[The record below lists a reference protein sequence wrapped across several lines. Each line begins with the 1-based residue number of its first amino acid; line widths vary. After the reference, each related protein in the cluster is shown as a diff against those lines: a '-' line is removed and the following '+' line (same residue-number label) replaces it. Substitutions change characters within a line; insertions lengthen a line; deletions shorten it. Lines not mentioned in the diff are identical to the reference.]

1 MKKYTTPVAEIEY
14 FESTDIITVS
24 VADTQLAENFDTK
37 TANALGLG
45 N

>member
-24 VADTQLAENFDTK
+24 VADVQDAGLFGEADAAK
-37 TANALGLG
+37 LGL

>member
-24 VADTQLAENFDTK
+24 VAGDLDLNNFGKAEAD
-37 TANALGLG
+37 ALGLG

>member
-24 VADTQLAENFDTK
+24 VADVQDESLFG
-37 TANALGLG
+37 TAGADALGLG